1 MATIERR
8 STNSYRIIVSCG
20 YDGKGKQVRKKKTVT
35 LPDQLTEK
43 QQQKEIQKLAVLFE
57 REVRNGTF
65 LDGDKITFEEFTQ
78 KWLADYA
85 ERELAPKTV
94 SRYKSLLERINQ
106 AIGGIKLCK
115 IQPPHIHSF
124 IKNLS
129 ESGVREDSRYIMNK
143 KYITYFKEHKKELQ
157 NTGIN
162 IRTVA
167 SILDG
172 KPTNKKTACK
182 IADEIRIGLSTLFT
196 PQNTADKLS
205 SQTLMHH
212 YRLLNTIFNTAV
224 QWNLI
229 INNPVE
235 RTKSPH
241 VEQHETL
248 SLNDDEVT
256 QMLQLLEGAPL
267 KYQAAVYIAVFGGL
281 RVGEVTALQWNDID
295 LQSGKLSITKAR
307 QYITGIGCI
316 EKSPKNESSKREL
329 KLPVIALDKLN
340 ELKKEQILERFA
352 VGSRLK
358 DESIIFTQL
367 NGKPMSPDTISHWFS
382 KWIAKT
388 DLPQITFH
396 GLRHSNAS
404 LLIAYGTNIVT
415 VSKRLGHSRI
425 STTSDIYTHAI
436 NKFDGEAANTLDN
449 IFTPISKENRQA

>member
-1 MATIERR
+1 
-8 STNSYRIIVSCG
+8 
-20 YDGKGKQVRKKKTVT
+20 
-35 LPDQLTEK
+35 
-43 QQQKEIQKLAVLFE
+43 
-57 REVRNGTF
+57 
-65 LDGDKITFEEFTQ
+65 
-78 KWLADYA
+78 
-85 ERELAPKTV
+85 
-94 SRYKSLLERINQ
+94 
-106 AIGGIKLCK
+106 
-115 IQPPHIHSF
+115 
-124 IKNLS
+124 
-129 ESGVREDSRYIMNK
+129 
-143 KYITYFKEHKKELQ
+143 
-157 NTGIN
+157 
-162 IRTVA
+162 
-167 SILDG
+167 
-172 KPTNKKTACK
+172 
-182 IADEIRIGLSTLFT
+182 
-196 PQNTADKLS
+196 
-205 SQTLMHH
+205 MHH

-307 QYITGIGCI
+307 QYITGIVCI

-352 VGSRLK
+352 VGSRLT
-358 DESIIFTQL
+358 DESIIFTQS

-415 VSKRLGHSRI
+415 VSKRRGHSRI